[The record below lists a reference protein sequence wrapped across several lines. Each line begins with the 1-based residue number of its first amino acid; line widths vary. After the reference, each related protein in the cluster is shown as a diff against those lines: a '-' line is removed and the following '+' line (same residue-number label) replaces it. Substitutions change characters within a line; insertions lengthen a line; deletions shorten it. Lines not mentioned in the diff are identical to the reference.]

1 MKNEAYQL
9 YANIKASRVGIG
21 DLVRINPKLAIQE
34 DCVPD
39 VYGVLGIVI
48 GKQGVRC
55 KVQWAT
61 GEQTLPERS
70 VLEVVV

>member
-9 YANIKASRVGIG
+9 YADIKASRIGVG
-21 DLVRINPKLAIQE
+21 DVVRISPKLFSHE
-34 DCVPD
+34 DCPPNA
-39 VYGVLGIVI
+39 YGVLGIVI
-48 GKQGVRC
+48 GKQGIRC

>member
-1 MKNEAYQL
+1 MKNETYQL
-9 YANIKASRVGIG
+9 YANLKASKPGIG
-21 DLVRINPKLAIQE
+21 DLVRINPKLVSQE

-48 GKQGVRC
+48 GKQGIRC

-61 GEQTLPERS
+61 GEQTLPQRQ